1 MRSIA
6 IVKARVLGVGLIC
19 ELDSGQYRFRPDNI
33 AVSISVA
40 NYHFSIGLLAPPDN
54 LCNSTPNFMFRGV
67 LPCF

>member
-40 NYHFSIGLLAPPDN
+40 NYHFSLGHFFHGLKQGIHDVRHL
-54 LCNSTPNFMFRGV
+54 SG
-67 LPCF
+67 